1 MLIFPQASTERPVEV
16 VAEASG
22 SEGGT
27 EGEDDNVKY
36 VCPVCD
42 AVFEHQHEFTLHIR
56 SHNEASSSSS
66 SSSSTPLNINNN
78 KAFGCSICGKLL
90 SSSSSLDRH
99 MLVHSGERPFKC
111 RICSVS
117 FTTNGNMHRHMR
129 THNNNTSSVNNNHN
143 HMDSDSSDDASI
155 KTRKRSVRILFICV
169 LNYLNYCDETANE
182 VNILATIPF
191 LWKF

>member
-1 MLIFPQASTERPVEV
+1 MVQEPVA
-16 VAEASG
+16 AEASL
-22 SEGGT
+22 SEPGT
-27 EGEDDNVKY
+27 EGEEDNVKY

-42 AVFEHQHEFTLHIR
+42 TIFDRQHEFTVHIR

-66 SSSSTPLNINNN
+66 NNTPLNLNNN
-78 KAFGCSICGKLL
+78 KAFSCSICGKML

-129 THNNNTSSVNNNHN
+129 THNNNTSSFNNNHN
-143 HMDSDSSDDASI
+143 QHGSMDSDSSDNDVVV
-155 KTRKRSVRILFICV
+155 KTRKRLAPLLIFQFLIL
-169 LNYLNYCDETANE
+169 L
-182 VNILATIPF
+182 
-191 LWKF
+191 KKR